1 MIIVSDVVVVFVWCM
16 TGVRDSCGLTINTLV
31 RKLFLLGRNFTAQ
44 ETVKCSFPPFASLQ
58 ERRSTSVVARQV
70 RNVQI
75 TLCVEV
81 FRND

>member
-1 MIIVSDVVVVFVWCM
+1 M
-16 TGVRDSCGLTINTLV
+16 TGVRDFCGLTINTLV
-31 RKLFLLGRNFTAQ
+31 RKFFLSGRNFTAQ
-44 ETVKCSFPPFASLQ
+44 ETVKCSFSPFASLQ

-70 RNVQI
+70 RSVQI